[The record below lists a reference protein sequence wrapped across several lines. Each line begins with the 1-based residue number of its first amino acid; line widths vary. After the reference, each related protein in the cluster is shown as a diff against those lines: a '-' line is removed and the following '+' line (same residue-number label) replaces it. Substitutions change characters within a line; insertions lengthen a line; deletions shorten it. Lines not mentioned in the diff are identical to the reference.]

1 MTRVSRC
8 LLVALASAT
17 FGPLAVA
24 APITLQGE
32 VVDPAMYLKSGQR
45 GAESENTTYEAVDG
59 GQTLA
64 LLDEEHHAL
73 YLLLAEE
80 PGEDPNELVYD
91 FVNKKINATGEV
103 YERDGLKGLVL
114 KTAEPVTSPAAA
126 PATPAAPAQTAAPAT
141 PDTAQP

>member
-1 MTRVSRC
+1 MTRVRRFV
-8 LLVALASAT
+8 LVALVSAL
-17 FGPLAVA
+17 FGPRASA
-24 APITLQGE
+24 APITITGE
-32 VVDPAMYLKSGQR
+32 VVDPATYMKSGQH
-45 GAESENTTYEAVDG
+45 GAAAENTTYEAVDG

-91 FVNKKINATGEV
+91 FVNKPVTATGEV

-114 KTAEPVTSPAAA
+114 KTVEPVASPAAA
-126 PATPAAPAQTAAPAT
+126 AAPVTPAA
-141 PDTAQP
+141 TAQP